1 MCILKLL
8 QDLAI
13 SYLKVMVGVRTKD
26 KPLVRAENSS
36 YVKVWQN
43 KPGIMFLLY
52 WEMYVLMVATV
63 NSLNEDFH
71 WICGKR
77 TVIGGDVYMRL
88 NGDEGTRAPSLCHC
102 HMQK

>member
-1 MCILKLL
+1 
-8 QDLAI
+8 
-13 SYLKVMVGVRTKD
+13 MVEEARNHVF
-26 KPLVRAENSS
+26 V
-36 YVKVWQN
+36 
-43 KPGIMFLLY
+43 
-52 WEMYVLMVATV
+52 VLGDVCF
-63 NSLNEDFH
+63 NGCHSEYLNEDFH